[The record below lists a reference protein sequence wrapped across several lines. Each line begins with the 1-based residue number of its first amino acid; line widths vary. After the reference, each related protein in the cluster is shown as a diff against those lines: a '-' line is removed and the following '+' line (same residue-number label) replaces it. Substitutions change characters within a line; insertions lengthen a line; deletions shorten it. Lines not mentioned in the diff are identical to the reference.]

1 MTLVV
6 NNLQCSLATDS
17 NSYLVPVN
25 GSSLPIIIKGLNC
38 IPITAITITMSF
50 TFNSAASTELKM
62 NTDLSSRT
70 LNTNVLDGNLYF
82 IVQHSG
88 ILPVGTAFTA
98 SFSIAGAN
106 YLRFATIPP
115 ITITLVNPTSYQSLP
130 VATVLV
136 SPSLNTNTAVFT
148 LQCNQ
153 ASTIYWGLGIYPSI
167 LNNQA
172 LDFQARIISSG
183 TGLSTNF
190 TEQDD
195 SSMRVYG
202 IVPVSTMQVL
212 SKTLYNLKSNTNY
225 IFKYFCK
232 NQLGLISDS
241 QSINFTSLNYG
252 AYQMKVSITFR
263 ASINYGQFHD
273 LSCSLA

>member
-1 MTLVV
+1 M
-6 NNLQCSLATDS
+6 
-17 NSYLVPVN
+17 NS
-25 GSSLPIIIKGLNC
+25 
-38 IPITAITITMSF
+38 
-50 TFNSAASTELKM
+50 
-62 NTDLSSRT
+62 DLSSIT
-70 LNTNVLDGNLYF
+70 LNKNVLDGNLYF

-88 ILPVGTAFTA
+88 SLAAGSPLTA
-98 SFSIAGAN
+98 SFTISGADSSQ
-106 YLRFATIPP
+106 FATIPS
-115 ITITLVNPTSYQSLP
+115 ITITLVSPTSYQSLP
-130 VATVLV
+130 VATALV
-136 SPSLNTNTAVFT
+136 SPSLTTNTAVFT

-172 LDFQARIISSG
+172 LDFLARIISLG
-183 TGLSTNF
+183 TGLSSNF

-195 SSMRVYG
+195 SFMRVYG

-212 SKTLYNLKSNTNY
+212 PKTLYNLKSNTNY

-252 AYQMKVSITFR
+252 AYLMKVSITFR